1 MICKIFKIKD
11 SHYENYKKIFLSFQ
25 LCASGKNVSIHC
37 HSETKLVKILI
48 ILISISAVPIE

>member
-37 HSETKLVKILI
+37 HSETKSVKIYTDLGH
-48 ILISISAVPIE
+48 LT